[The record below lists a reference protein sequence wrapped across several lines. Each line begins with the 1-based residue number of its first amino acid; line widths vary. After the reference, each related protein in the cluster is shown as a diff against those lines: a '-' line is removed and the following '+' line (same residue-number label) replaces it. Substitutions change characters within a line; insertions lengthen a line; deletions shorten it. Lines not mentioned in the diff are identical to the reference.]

1 MLIDHPRAPLLLF
14 GLALLATALAYGLSL
29 SGPFLFDDLQNIVG
43 NPYVQPALL
52 DWAALKAAATAYPG
66 FPGRPVATVSF
77 ALNYLFGGLDPAA
90 FRAVNLVIHLL
101 CGLTLFS
108 LLRSVLAMAREA
120 QVPTAPD
127 PDGAQWVA
135 ALVASAWLLHPLQ
148 VSTVLY
154 AVQRMTLLATLF
166 SLLGM
171 LAYLRMRR
179 AQLAGRLG
187 AAPGLAAL
195 ACLAAAIFSK
205 ESGALLPLYWGLL
218 ELAILRL
225 RAAQP
230 AVQRALHRVWL
241 GGGALA
247 LLGLLLSLPALIAW
261 LQHGYGGREFTLS
274 ERLLTQA
281 RVLLL
286 YLRLLLL
293 PDPRAMTLYH
303 DDLPLSTGWLAPWTT
318 LPAVIA
324 ILTAFAVTVIGLFSR
339 HRLLALG
346 PALFFTGHLL
356 ESSVV
361 PLELVFEHRNYLP
374 AAGAMLPLGLL
385 AARLPRPAIAVP
397 ALVLLGALCAAR
409 AQLFSDPLGLVAHGL
424 RHHPD
429 SPRSQLWA
437 GDTHRAL
444 ADRAAPTRRA
454 VYLGAALQNYL
465 TASHLDAGD
474 SIGLLSAL
482 AVQAELDQRLD
493 AASYG
498 ELAKRL
504 REGPVRVGTIY
515 GMQGFLE
522 AIAQDHNPFPADEAL
537 TLADHLL
544 ANPRCTGRGRAMV
557 LSAAATLRAEKLAD
571 YDDAV
576 AQSREATRL
585 QPDDASLWIPLA
597 VILRKAGR
605 ETEALA
611 AAGQALAVDRG
622 AYGPSLR
629 AFLATIREPK
639 ATPADPAP

>member
-1 MLIDHPRAPLLLF
+1 MSLDSPRAPLLLF
-14 GLALLATALAYGLSL
+14 GLALLATALVYGLSL

-43 NPYVQPALL
+43 NPYVQPATL
-52 DWAALKAAATAYPG
+52 DAAALKAAAAAYPG

-77 ALNYLFGGLDPAA
+77 AINYRLAGLDPAA
-90 FRAVNLVIHLL
+90 FRAVNLAIHLL
-101 CGLTLFS
+101 CGLALFV
-108 LLRSVLAMAREA
+108 LLRSLLALARET
-120 QVPTAPD
+120 QVPMAPGQD
-127 PDGAQWVA
+127 RAGWVA
-135 ALVASAWLLHPLQ
+135 ALAAAAWLLHPLQ

-179 AQLAGRLG
+179 AQFAGGFG
-187 AAPGLAAL
+187 AAPALAAL
-195 ACLAAAIFSK
+195 VCLVAAVFSK
-205 ESGALLPLYWGLL
+205 ESGVLLPLYWGLL
-218 ELAILRL
+218 ELAVLRL

-230 AVQRALHRVWL
+230 TVQRALKLVWL
-241 GGGALA
+241 GGGTLA

-261 LQHGYGGREFTLS
+261 LQHGYSGREFTLG
-274 ERLLTQA
+274 ERLLTQP
-281 RVLLL
+281 RMLLL

-293 PDPRAMTLYH
+293 PDPRAMTLFH
-303 DDLPLSTGWLAPWTT
+303 DDLPLSTGWLTPWTT
-318 LPAVIA
+318 LPAALA
-324 ILTAFAVTVIGLFSR
+324 ILAALAATVAGLFSR

-346 PALFFTGHLL
+346 PALFFAGHLL
-356 ESSVV
+356 ESTVV
-361 PLELVFEHRNYLP
+361 PLELVFEHRNHFP
-374 AAGAMLPLGLL
+374 ALGVMLVLGLL
-385 AARLPRPAIAVP
+385 AARLPRPALALP
-397 ALVLLGALCAAR
+397 ALVLLAALCTAR
-409 AQLFSDPLGLVAHGL
+409 AQVFADPLRLVAHGL

-444 ADRAAPTRRA
+444 ASRA
-454 VYLGAALQNYL
+454 VPARRGAYLDAALQNYR
-465 TASHLDAGD
+465 AAGRLDAGD

-482 AVQAELDQRLD
+482 AVQAELGQGLD

-498 ELAKRL
+498 ALAKRL

-515 GMQGFLE
+515 GLQGFLE
-522 AIAQDHNPFPADEAL
+522 AIAQDQSPFPAGEAL

-557 LSAAATLRAEKLAD
+557 LSAAATVRAENLAD
-571 YDDAV
+571 YDGAI

-605 ETEALA
+605 EAEALA
-611 AAGQALAVDRG
+611 AARQALAVDRG

-629 AFLATIREPK
+629 AFLATI
-639 ATPADPAP
+639 PAPHGPAP